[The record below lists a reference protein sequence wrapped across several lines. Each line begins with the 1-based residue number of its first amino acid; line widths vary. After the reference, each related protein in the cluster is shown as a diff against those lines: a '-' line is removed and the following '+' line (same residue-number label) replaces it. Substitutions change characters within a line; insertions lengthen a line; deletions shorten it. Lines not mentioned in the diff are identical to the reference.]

1 MNTSWSQQLNT
12 SAVPAATVPEAA
24 VEAELEP
31 CSPVADIMVVDDTPA
46 NLHLLIKILA
56 AQGYNIRPI
65 TSGAQA
71 LASAQVS
78 PPDVILLDIKM
89 PGMDGYEVC
98 KRLKADERTQDI
110 PVMFLTVLDDVND
123 IVKGFELGGVD
134 YITKPVRE
142 GELLARVN
150 NQLELRSLQKQ
161 LRQQNEQQKKLLI
174 QYERTAAALKE
185 SEEKFSTAFHNTP
198 LPTTIVALRSEHY
211 IDVNHAFVQRSGYS
225 REEII
230 GHTATELKLWE
241 SPEQRSM
248 IFEQLKS
255 QGHSHGTE
263 IGMRTKS
270 GKVKSIVLF
279 LELIQLKGELYVLG
293 TGEDITQYKADQKK
307 LTAQT
312 QTLSKTLKTLQT
324 TQGKLIRSAK
334 MAALGNLVAGVA
346 HEINTPVGTAIMT
359 ASTLENATQSIAA
372 DLAQGDLKRSSFEN
386 YLEISADCAHL
397 ILNNLH
403 RAGELVTSF
412 KEVAV
417 DQTSLQKR
425 VFKIKPYLKEIITN
439 LTPQLKKTAHQVQLL
454 GDDTLIVDSYPGG
467 ISQVITNLITNSLA
481 HAYADGE
488 SGTVTITVEASTVD
502 AATII
507 LTYHDDGC
515 GIALADQ
522 SRIFEPFFTT
532 ARNFGGSGLGL
543 HLVYNLVTQMLKGDI
558 QLVSSPEQGTTF
570 TITFPSGQNQKCSGV
585 GDS

>member
-1 MNTSWSQQLNT
+1 
-12 SAVPAATVPEAA
+12 
-24 VEAELEP
+24 
-31 CSPVADIMVVDDTPA
+31 
-46 NLHLLIKILA
+46 
-56 AQGYNIRPI
+56 
-65 TSGAQA
+65 
-71 LASAQVS
+71 
-78 PPDVILLDIKM
+78 
-89 PGMDGYEVC
+89 
-98 KRLKADERTQDI
+98 
-110 PVMFLTVLDDVND
+110 
-123 IVKGFELGGVD
+123 
-134 YITKPVRE
+134 
-142 GELLARVN
+142 
-150 NQLELRSLQKQ
+150 
-161 LRQQNEQQKKLLI
+161 
-174 QYERTAAALKE
+174 
-185 SEEKFSTAFHNTP
+185 
-198 LPTTIVALRSEHY
+198 
-211 IDVNHAFVQRSGYS
+211 
-225 REEII
+225 
-230 GHTATELKLWE
+230 TE
-241 SPEQRSM
+241 
-248 IFEQLKS
+248 
-255 QGHSHGTE
+255 
-263 IGMRTKS
+263 
-270 GKVKSIVLF
+270 
-279 LELIQLKGELYVLG
+279 
-293 TGEDITQYKADQKK
+293 
-307 LTAQT
+307 
-312 QTLSKTLKTLQT
+312 
-324 TQGKLIRSAK
+324 K
-334 MAALGNLVAGVA
+334 MAALGRLVAGIA

-570 TITFPSGQNQKCSGV
+570 TITFPSGQSEV
-585 GDS
+585 